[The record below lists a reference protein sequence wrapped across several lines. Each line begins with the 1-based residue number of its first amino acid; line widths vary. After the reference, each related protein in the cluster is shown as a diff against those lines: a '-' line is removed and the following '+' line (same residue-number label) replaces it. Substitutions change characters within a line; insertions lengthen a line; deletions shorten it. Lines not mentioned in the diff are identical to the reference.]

1 MNWKTVFVCALAFA
15 SIGLVSSTAA
25 AQDFKP
31 FTKVENVCPDCEQ
44 PRADIIELSSGDSI
58 RGTVVAENTDFYVV
72 VRYGEVRA
80 VPRSDVQAIEW
91 AGGNKPSGLMNKD
104 QILLPNGHVLSGTIT
119 EEKDE
124 PALFKIK
131 SSFNQQT
138 FVVFKKVVKTAYKD
152 GQAYS
157 FSMPETK
164 DD

>member
-1 MNWKTVFVCALAFA
+1 MSWKKIVTITTVVFGL
-15 SIGLVSSTAA
+15 GLVSSTTA
-25 AQDFKP
+25 AQEFKP
-31 FTKVENVCPDCEQ
+31 FSTVENVCPECEQ
-44 PRADIIELSSGDSI
+44 PEADVVELSTGDKI

-80 VPRSDVQAIEW
+80 VPRGQVQAIEW
-91 AGGNKPSGLMNKD
+91 AGGNKPSGLMSKD

-138 FVVFKKVVKTAYKD
+138 FVVFKEAVETVYKD
-152 GQAYS
+152 GQEYS
-157 FSMPETK
+157 FTMPDKK
-164 DD
+164 DE

>member
-1 MNWKTVFVCALAFA
+1 MNWKNVFVFAVALT
-15 SIGLVSSTAA
+15 GLGLLSSTAA
-25 AQDFKP
+25 AQAFKP
-31 FTKVENVCPDCEQ
+31 FSQVENVCPECEQ
-44 PRADIIELSSGDSI
+44 PPADVIEMSNGDSI

-91 AGGNKPSGLMNKD
+91 AGGNKPSGLMSKD

-124 PALFKIK
+124 PALFKLK

-138 FVVFKKVVKTAYKD
+138 FVVFKKEVETAYKD
-152 GQAYS
+152 GQTYS
-157 FSMPETK
+157 FTMPEDK
-164 DD
+164 DE